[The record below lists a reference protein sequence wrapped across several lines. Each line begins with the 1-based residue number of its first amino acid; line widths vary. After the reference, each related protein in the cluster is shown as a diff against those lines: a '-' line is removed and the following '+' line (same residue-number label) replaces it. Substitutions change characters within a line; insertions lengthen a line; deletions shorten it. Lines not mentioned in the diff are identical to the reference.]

1 MLRHGRLINE
11 RDRDD
16 PRFLLTGAYIAGV
29 LIAGALFPQVLFA
42 QGPTLVPP
50 QTQLVAT
57 SSAPAATEETFTIAT
72 AEDLLVTFTDFQTPA
87 PLGTATILVTQG
99 AAIVGMTTMT
109 NPATTATLALP
120 GAVGQYTLRVIGTPN
135 TSSGVGTFSVCVAPT
150 ATPSA
155 CIQDASLAGNI
166 TQQSAAAN
174 PTLSTLAMSLTVT
187 TAGNY
192 TFTYA
197 DEKFP
202 VALAVA
208 PSLALFQGS
217 QKIAAPVAASPAVL
231 NLPRGTYTLFAV
243 AQADPT
249 AMSGLYGISISGPAG
264 TTPLLNSSFPVG
276 VMAPALP
283 VNNVTGQPVA
293 LKVTDF
299 AFPSAL
305 ASAAA
310 LVTSGAT
317 VVGKSSAGA
326 PATFAAPAGALQVWT
341 YGAAAATAG
350 TFEVDLTVPSPAA
363 SLLQTAVGVN
373 GGGSFAYAFVT
384 PSALAA
390 GDYQATANDFQFP
403 TPISAVQ
410 FAVAQNAAVLT
421 KASAFGSVDFTAV
434 AAPLIVLI
442 DATPP
447 ANGNGLVDVNVL
459 TAGSSPQQVFDQVQ
473 PVSAAGGFASRTIN
487 LGTSGSFDVTL
498 ADLKFPAAFQTLAL
512 VGSSNGALL
521 GKIFGNG
528 TFTITASPTD
538 FQFSIVAIP
547 AAQQQYGLYGL
558 AIVNTPPTATL
569 MASSTTVAPNALTTL
584 SWTTANATACT
595 ASGGTFVGPEPT
607 GSGSISV
614 IVAATTTYTLTCTGP
629 GGTVAPTV
637 TVTAMAPASGSSGG
651 GGGGAMDMALLA
663 VLAAL
668 VLWQAGTMRLFV
680 RS

>member
-1 MLRHGRLINE
+1 MLRHGRQINE
-11 RDRDD
+11 
-16 PRFLLTGAYIAGV
+16 LTSAYIVGV
-29 LIAGALFPQVLFA
+29 LIAGAFFPGFVLA
-42 QGPTLVPP
+42 QAPSLLPP

-57 SSAPAATEETFTIAT
+57 SEAPAATEETFTIAT

-87 PLGTATILVTQG
+87 ALSTATILVTQG
-99 AAIVGMTTMT
+99 ASIVGMTTLAS
-109 NPATTATLALP
+109 PATTATLALP
-120 GAVGQYTLRVIGTPN
+120 AAVGQYTLRVIGTPN
-135 TSSGVGTFSVCVAPT
+135 ASSGVGTFSVCVAPT
-150 ATPSA
+150 ATPAA

-166 TQQSAAAN
+166 TQQSGAAN
-174 PTLSTLAMSLTVT
+174 PTLSTLAMALTVT
-187 TAGNY
+187 TAGAY

-202 VALAVA
+202 VALAAA

-217 QKIAAPVAASPAVL
+217 QKIAAPVPASPAVL
-231 NLPRGTYTLFAV
+231 NLNRGTYTLFAV

-249 AMSGLYGISISGPAG
+249 AMAGLYGILISGPAG
-264 TTPLLNSSFPVG
+264 TVPLLNSSFPVG
-276 VMAPALP
+276 VMAPSMP
-283 VNNVTGQPVA
+283 VNNLTAQPVS

-310 LVTSGAT
+310 MVTAGAT
-317 VVGKSSAGA
+317 VVGKGSAAGG
-326 PATFAAPAGALQVWT
+326 PTTLSAPAGALQVWT

-350 TFEVDLTVPSPAA
+350 TYEVDLTVPSPSA
-363 SLLQTAVGVN
+363 SLLQSALGVN

-384 PSALAA
+384 PNALVA
-390 GDYQATANDFQFP
+390 GDYQATANDFAFP
-403 TPISAVQ
+403 TAISAVQ
-410 FAVAQNAAVLT
+410 FAVAQNGAILA
-421 KASAFGSVDFTAV
+421 KASAFGPLDFTAA
-434 AAPLIVLI
+434 AAPLVVLI

-459 TAGSSPQQVFDQVQ
+459 TSGSSPQQVFDQVQ
-473 PVSAAGGFASRTIN
+473 PVSAAGGFTSRTIN

-547 AAQQQYGLYGL
+547 ATQAQYGLYGL
-558 AIVNTPPTATL
+558 SIVNTPPTATL
-569 MASSTTVAPNALTTL
+569 TASSTTVAPNALTTL
-584 SWTTANATACT
+584 SWTTTNATACT
-595 ASGGTFVGPEPT
+595 ASGGTFVGPEPV

-614 IVAATTTYTLTCTGP
+614 IVATTTTYTLTCTGP

-637 TVTAMAPASGSSGG
+637 MVTAMAPASGSSGG
-651 GGGGAMDMALLA
+651 GGGGAMGTALLA
-663 VLAAL
+663 MLTAL
-668 VLWQAGTMRLFV
+668 VLLQAGAMRSSV
-680 RS
+680 RRS

>member
-1 MLRHGRLINE
+1 MLRHGRQINE
-11 RDRDD
+11 
-16 PRFLLTGAYIAGV
+16 LTSAYIVGV
-29 LIAGALFPQVLFA
+29 LMAGAFFPDLVLA
-42 QGPTLVPP
+42 QAPSLLPP

-57 SSAPAATEETFTIAT
+57 SDAPAATEETFTIAA

-87 PLGTATILVTQG
+87 ALSTATILVTQG
-99 AAIVGMTTMT
+99 ASIVGITTLAS
-109 NPATTATLALP
+109 PATTATLALP
-120 GAVGQYTLRVIGTPN
+120 AAVGQYTLRVIGIPN
-135 TSSGVGTFSVCVAPT
+135 ASSGVGTFSVCVAPT
-150 ATPSA
+150 ATPAA

-166 TQQSAAAN
+166 TQQSGAAN

-187 TAGNY
+187 TAGAY

-202 VALAVA
+202 VALAGA

-217 QKIAAPVAASPAVL
+217 QMIAAPVAASPAVL
-231 NLPRGTYTLFAV
+231 NLNRGTYTLFAV

-249 AMSGLYGISISGPAG
+249 AMAGLYGISITGPAG
-264 TTPLLNSSFPVG
+264 AAPLLNSSFPVG
-276 VMAPALP
+276 IMAPSMP
-283 VNNVTGQPVA
+283 VNNVTAQPVT

-299 AFPSAL
+299 AFPSKL

-310 LVTSGAT
+310 MVTAGAA
-317 VVGKSSAGA
+317 VVGKGSAAGG
-326 PATFAAPAGALQVWT
+326 PTILSAPAGALQVWT

-350 TFEVDLTVPSPAA
+350 TYEVDLTVPSA
-363 SLLQTAVGVN
+363 SLLQSALGVN

-390 GDYQATANDFQFP
+390 GDYQATANDFAFP
-403 TPISAVQ
+403 TAISAVQ
-410 FAVAQNAAVLT
+410 FAVAQNDAIL
-421 KASAFGSVDFTAV
+421 KQASAFGPLDFTAV
-434 AAPLIVLI
+434 AAPLVVLI

-459 TAGSSPQQVFDQVQ
+459 TSGSSPQQVFDQVQ
-473 PVSAAGGFASRTIN
+473 PVSAAGGFTSRTIN

-498 ADLKFPAAFQTLAL
+498 ADLKFPAAFQSLAL

-547 AAQQQYGLYGL
+547 ATQAQYGLYGL
-558 AIVNTPPTATL
+558 SIVNTPPTATL
-569 MASSTTVAPNALTTL
+569 TASSTTVAPNALTTL
-584 SWTTANATACT
+584 SWTTTNATAC
-595 ASGGTFVGPEPT
+595 
-607 GSGSISV
+607 
-614 IVAATTTYTLTCTGP
+614 TYTLTCTGP

-637 TVTAMAPASGSSGG
+637 MVTAMAPASGSSGG
-651 GGGGAMDMALLA
+651 GGGGAMGTALLA
-663 VLAAL
+663 MLTAL
-668 VLWQAGTMRLFV
+668 VLLQAGAMRSSV
-680 RS
+680 RRS